1 MRLFIPP
8 INMKRLVLQILA
20 LAASL
25 GCMAQQYESI
35 DRQWHDSVYRATD
48 AIIRDSVVLH
58 HDLRMPLFWTV
69 YGQEPA
75 DGRSLWISLHGG
87 GGVPAE
93 VNDGQW
99 RNQKF
104 LYRPEEGVYVA
115 PRAPWNAWDMWCQEP
130 IDTMY
135 LQIIRAMITHYN
147 VNPDKVYILGYS
159 AGGDGVWRMAPRMAD
174 HWAASS
180 MMAGHPGDVS
190 LVNLRNLPFM
200 IWMGGK
206 DEAYN
211 RNRLAA
217 VRGAQMDSLQA
228 QDPDGYVHETHILPD
243 KAHWM
248 DREDRAAIPWLAQ
261 YRRNPWPRHLVW
273 QQEAV
278 LKEHFYW
285 VSVPSGEMQRG
296 KRVELVVTGQTI
308 EILHSDYSS
317 LTLRLSPELLPLN
330 GKIKVRY
337 AGKTV
342 FKGRLH
348 LSPATYAHTLSLL
361 QDPRMAAPVELKVLL
376 PR

>member
-1 MRLFIPP
+1 
-8 INMKRLVLQILA
+8 MKHILLTL
-20 LAASL
+20 LAFTMHTVAFAQSYYSIEQQWMDSL
-25 GCMAQQYESI
+25 
-35 DRQWHDSVYRATD
+35 RQATD
-48 AIIRDSVVLH
+48 AVVRDSIVLRGN
-58 HDLRMPLFWTV
+58 LRMPLFWTV
-69 YGQEPA
+69 YGEEPA

-87 GGVPAE
+87 GGVAPE

-104 LYRPEEGVYVA
+104 LYRPAEGVYVA

-130 IDTMY
+130 IDSMY
-135 LQIIRAMITHYN
+135 LSIIKAMVSHYN

-217 VRGAQMDSLQA
+217 VRGAQMDSLQSA
-228 QDPDGYVHETHILPD
+228 DPEGYVHETHILPD

-248 DREDRAAIPWLAQ
+248 DREDAAAIPWLAQ
-261 YRRNPWPRHLVW
+261 YRRQAWPRKIVW
-273 QQEAV
+273 QQEEV
-278 LKEHFYW
+278 LKESFYW
-285 VSVPSGEMQRG
+285 LSVPRAEMERG
-296 KRVELVVTGQTI
+296 KRVELHVDGNVI
-308 EILHSDYSS
+308 VIDRCDYSS
-317 LTLRLSPELLPLN
+317 LTLRLSEQLLPLS
-330 GKIKVRY
+330 GKIKVCHG
-337 AGKTV
+337 GKV
-342 FKGRLH
+342 LFRGKVKP
-348 LSPATYAHTLSLL
+348 SADTYSHTLYKM
-361 QDPRMAAPVELKVLL
+361 QDSHMAAPVEITLNIK
-376 PR
+376 